1 MQRVLVYIVT
11 SYVLSGFQ
19 QPQKELKRLKMTE
32 GGMTKLQMHNFWQ
45 VVKPEK
51 VVFCILTV
59 ILQWQEVMQIC
70 TVQICTVA
78 GSDAGL
84 YSGRK

>member
-1 MQRVLVYIVT
+1 MQRVLVYVVT

-19 QPQKELKRLKMTE
+19 QPQKELKRLKVTE
-32 GGMTKLQMHNFWQ
+32 GGMTKLQMYNFWQ

-59 ILQWQEVMQIC
+59 ILQWQEVMGG
-70 TVQICTVA
+70 CTVA
-78 GSDAGL
+78 GSNGGL